1 MRKAVEGWSPLSAA
15 RYFSDTGSRALAM
28 PSNSWAMRST
38 TWMPDD
44 LVFMGGM
51 IAHFSRYEKHSV
63 LRNHPRLFKVVCHQG
78 THVSEESN
86 MNSVVSDTTI
96 PSAPDFC
103 AGIQY
108 YGEPWPDFD
117 RHAREAVIA
126 EGKQAIRAADA
137 AQAVYQPLLG
147 AAALRFLTLQ
157 MCVALA
163 SGHPGGFASSAE
175 AYAAL
180 VMLGHSIFVTEVGQH
195 APGFYSAMF
204 LVSSLV
210 VLGFFSVQELCV
222 CFCVRLGLFGFLLGA
237 I

>member
-63 LRNHPRLFKVVCHQG
+63 LRNHPRLFKAVCHQG

-108 YGEPWPDFD
+108 YGEPWLVF
-117 RHAREAVIA
+117 VCFVCVVVFVV
-126 EGKQAIRAADA
+126 G
-137 AQAVYQPLLG
+137 LLV
-147 AAALRFLTLQ
+147 F
-157 MCVALA
+157 CV
-163 SGHPGGFASSAE
+163 
-175 AYAAL
+175 
-180 VMLGHSIFVTEVGQH
+180 VVV
-195 APGFYSAMF
+195 
-204 LVSSLV
+204 VLV
-210 VLGFFSVQELCV
+210 V
-222 CFCVRLGLFGFLLGA
+222 FL
-237 I
+237 